1 MKKRKSSIQA
11 AVSRREFMKTAGAG
25 VLASQAGVAS
35 LAKATASGSSSTV
48 HFAPTRGLTQISPNL
63 YMLRDTC
70 NVYVLKNNDRA
81 LLIDFGSGQV
91 LKLLGQIGVTKVEGI
106 LHTHHHRDQCQGDAR
121 AAAQR
126 IPIYVPAHERH
137 LFEDAESF
145 WRHRRVFHLYYVR
158 NDFFTLTR
166 NVPVAGVLRDYE
178 TFRWGPYEFL
188 IFPTPAHTLGS
199 ISLVGQVDGK
209 KVVFSG
215 DLIHSPGKVV
225 NLYEFQYQPVP
236 VDVYGSMDG
245 VDFALFSLTKLRELG
260 PELVCPSHG
269 EPFARPEAG
278 IGDLVR
284 KIRGWYESFAP
295 GAPLTLENKPY
306 AVSPHLICAY
316 QTTSTVYA
324 LISDSGKALLV
335 DYGAASSNF
344 LFSFNVAAA
353 VTDRTRFVE
362 HTIPELKARH
372 GLKSVDV
379 AMPSHMHDDHL
390 GGFPHLV
397 RHYGAKVW
405 CYENMVDVLQN
416 PRGYN
421 LCAVLGEP
429 IKVDR
434 SFRHGETF
442 KWEEFEF
449 TVCHSPGHT
458 EYQMAMFADIDG
470 ARVAF
475 TGDAFFPS
483 SLWGGPPIP
492 QPQLRHNMIFRSWVE
507 NDSHVKSIRTILEHE
522 PTLVAPGHGKPFA
535 SNKADLEDLKRRL
548 EKQQQYFFD
557 VIADP
562 DCNFGLN
569 PSWIRL
575 YPYQLLAETGTS
587 VPLELRV
594 RNYRS
599 TPMLVEAALVL
610 PPGWVAS
617 PEIVSIT
624 VPANGEA
631 AGGFTVTIPQSWD
644 RARPRVALAADVM
657 ADGEYLGEIAEG
669 VVDVRFGS

>member
-35 LAKATASGSSSTV
+35 LGKATASGSSSTV
-48 HFAPTRGLTQISPNL
+48 HFVPTRGLTQISPNF

-126 IPIYVPAHERH
+126 IPIHVPAHERH

-209 KVVFSG
+209 KVAFSG

-269 EPFARPEAG
+269 EPFASPEAG

-284 KIRGWYESFAP
+284 KIKR
-295 GAPLTLENKPY
+295 
-306 AVSPHLICAY
+306 
-316 QTTSTVYA
+316 
-324 LISDSGKALLV
+324 
-335 DYGAASSNF
+335 
-344 LFSFNVAAA
+344 
-353 VTDRTRFVE
+353 
-362 HTIPELKARH
+362 
-372 GLKSVDV
+372 
-379 AMPSHMHDDHL
+379 
-390 GGFPHLV
+390 LV
-397 RHYGAKVW
+397 R
-405 CYENMVDVLQN
+405 VL
-416 PRGYN
+416 
-421 LCAVLGEP
+421 
-429 IKVDR
+429 
-434 SFRHGETF
+434 
-442 KWEEFEF
+442 
-449 TVCHSPGHT
+449 
-458 EYQMAMFADIDG
+458 
-470 ARVAF
+470 
-475 TGDAFFPS
+475 
-483 SLWGGPPIP
+483 
-492 QPQLRHNMIFRSWVE
+492 
-507 NDSHVKSIRTILEHE
+507 
-522 PTLVAPGHGKPFA
+522 
-535 SNKADLEDLKRRL
+535 
-548 EKQQQYFFD
+548 
-557 VIADP
+557 
-562 DCNFGLN
+562 
-569 PSWIRL
+569 
-575 YPYQLLAETGTS
+575 
-587 VPLELRV
+587 
-594 RNYRS
+594 
-599 TPMLVEAALVL
+599 
-610 PPGWVAS
+610 
-617 PEIVSIT
+617 
-624 VPANGEA
+624 
-631 AGGFTVTIPQSWD
+631 
-644 RARPRVALAADVM
+644 RARRAPDA
-657 ADGEYLGEIAEG
+657 GE
-669 VVDVRFGS
+669 